1 MPELYAT
8 LFAHL
13 PDHARF
19 WCYVAERPLDEA
31 EQATLLAHLDTF
43 FASWQSHGRPVTGA
57 AQILGDRLLL
67 LAATLNGEISGC
79 GIDASVHAVTRVGS
93 EVGVAWKTGLFVA
106 HRAPDGRIAVTPR
119 RVFKKAAKAGEVTP
133 ETPVF
138 DLTLMHLGDV
148 RAGYFERPAA
158 KSWVSRV
165 VRFGSVAA

>member
-1 MPELYAT
+1 MSESYAA

-19 WCYVAERPLDEA
+19 WCYVADKPLNDA
-31 EQATLLAHLDTF
+31 EQAILLAHLDSF
-43 FASWQSHGRPVTGA
+43 FASWQSHGRPVTGTA
-57 AQILGDRLLL
+57 KILDDRLLL

-79 GIDASVHAVTRVGS
+79 GIDASVHAVTHAGAAVGIT
-93 EVGVAWKTGLFVA
+93 WKTGLFVV
-106 HRAPDGRIAVTPR
+106 HRVLDGAIAVTPR
-119 RVFKKAAKAGEVTP
+119 RAFKQAAKAGDVTP
-133 ETPVF
+133 QTPVF

-148 RAGYFERPAA
+148 RAGRFEQPAA

>member
-1 MPELYAT
+1 MPESYAA

-19 WCYVAERPLDEA
+19 WCYVADRPLADA
-31 EQATLLAHLDTF
+31 EQTALLAHLDTF

-57 AQILGDRLLL
+57 ARVLSGRLLL

-79 GIDASVHAVTRVGS
+79 GIDASVHAVTRAGAAL
-93 EVGVAWKTGLFVA
+93 GIAWKTGLFVV
-106 HRAPDGRIAVTPR
+106 HRERDGVVAVTPR
-119 RVFKKAAKAGEVTP
+119 RAFKKAAKAGLVTP

-148 RAGYFERPAA
+148 RLGRFEQPAA
-158 KSWVSRV
+158 DSWVSRV
-165 VRFGSVAA
+165 VRFGTVAA